1 METEEAWVEAEIA
14 KQLEA
19 LSLED
24 LLLHQE
30 GLGTAQGGE
39 AVRTQVGLSF
49 IDNSKK
55 QNKTTTKTAC
65 NN

>member
-49 IDNSKK
+49 IDN
-55 QNKTTTKTAC
+55 
-65 NN
+65 